1 MIKTNTT
8 MEGRRFFDYI
18 VVGCGGIGSAA
29 VYWLSKRAH
38 SGKVL
43 YIKTCLKRPLK
54 SRQNKGLSG
63 KWYLNEGQ
71 KNCRML
77 HREHSAILLTCIKR

>member
-18 VVGCGGIGSAA
+18 VIGCGGIGSAA
-29 VYWLSKRAH
+29 VCWLSKRAH

-54 SRQNKGLSG
+54 NRQNKDLND
-63 KWYLNEGQ
+63 KCQLNEGR
-71 KNCRML
+71 KYCRMP
-77 HREHSAILLTCIKR
+77 SIKR

>member
-1 MIKTNTT
+1 MIKTNKT

-18 VVGCGGIGSAA
+18 VIGCGGIGSAA

-54 SRQNKGLSG
+54 NRQNKGLND
-63 KWYLNEGQ
+63 KCQLNESREY
-71 KNCRML
+71 CRML
-77 HREHSAILLTCIKR
+77 QHSAILLTCMRR